1 MFVLE
6 ARVAAG
12 LAVVIASLAAAPAF
26 AQGLEASPGRFSP
39 PQTAAGAKPAAPPPA
54 GKAKEGAPAPAAAAA
69 PAESKP
75 AVGAESKPKDKASD
89 AASSAFWQPS
99 KAALEAERASNAKRD
114 GGEGAEAIPDTA
126 DGIAPLLAQHPDS
139 SVIICI
145 AGCGAQPSIVQ
156 VVANADVVNVG
167 EQGEMEQNSTAAS
180 GPAAGAVVCIAGCQG
195 KRGEVIFKST
205 RLSWLSDE
213 QGKAMKHVI
222 RAIADR
228 LASNEQAASL
238 SAEARAW
245 MSNAAREA
253 LVGTH
258 TLANARIPRGTLE

>member
-1 MFVLE
+1 MFVFE
-6 ARVAAG
+6 ARGAAG
-12 LAVVIASLAAAPAF
+12 LAVVIASPAAAPAF
-26 AQGLEASPGRFSP
+26 AQGPEASPGRFSP
-39 PQTAAGAKPAAPPPA
+39 PQTAAGAKPATPPPA
-54 GKAKEGAPAPAAAAA
+54 AKAKEVAPAVAAA
-69 PAESKP
+69 PADARP
-75 AVGAESKPKDKASD
+75 AARAESKSND

-114 GGEGAEAIPDTA
+114 GGEGVEAIPDNA

-156 VVANADVVNVG
+156 VVANADTVNVG
-167 EQGEMEQNSTAAS
+167 EQGEMEQNSTGAA

-213 QGKAMKHVI
+213 QGKAMKDVI

-238 SAEARAW
+238 SAEARHW

-253 LVGTH
+253 LVGRH

>member
-6 ARVAAG
+6 ARVTAG

-26 AQGLEASPGRFSP
+26 AQGPETSPGRFAHP
-39 PQTAAGAKPAAPPPA
+39 MQGAAGAKA
-54 GKAKEGAPAPAAAAA
+54 GGSNAPANAPADKSAAA
-69 PAESKP
+69 PTAHADAKP
-75 AVGAESKPKDKASD
+75 AKDKD
-89 AASSAFWQPS
+89 AGSSAFWQPS
-99 KAALEAERASNAKRD
+99 KAALEAERASNARRD

-126 DGIAPLLAQHPDS
+126 DGVAPLLAQHPDS

-167 EQGEMEQNSTAAS
+167 DQGEMEQNSTGAAA
-180 GPAAGAVVCIAGCQG
+180 PAAGAVVCIAGCQG

-213 QGKAMKHVI
+213 QGKAMKDVI
-222 RAIADR
+222 RGIADR
-228 LASNEQAASL
+228 LASNERAASL
-238 SAEARAW
+238 SAEARSW
-245 MSNAAREA
+245 MSTAAREA
-253 LVGTH
+253 LVGRH